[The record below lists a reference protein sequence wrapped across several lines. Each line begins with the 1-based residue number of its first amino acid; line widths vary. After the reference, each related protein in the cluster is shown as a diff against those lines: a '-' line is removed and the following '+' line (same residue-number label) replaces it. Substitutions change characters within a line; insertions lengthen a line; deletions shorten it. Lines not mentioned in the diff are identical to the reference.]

1 MQDLQAKLEKFQ
13 LEAED
18 CALIGKLSG
27 DRQKR
32 ARFAKLP
39 LRLRVMAR
47 EVEAD
52 IKAQSEQRAA

>member
-1 MQDLQAKLEKFQ
+1 MQDLQAKLEKFL

-18 CALIGKLSG
+18 CALISKLSS
-27 DRQKR
+27 DPQKR
-32 ARFAKLP
+32 ARFAKLA
-39 LRLRVMAR
+39 LQLRVMVR